1 MHPSVGLRG
10 AMVAAFALAVGALYV
25 APSLLIKSAIERDGD
40 GVYLLLQQVTPTQ
53 GDTAIWYVPFAHEV
67 AEGHFPPVDLFA
79 PENRGKPYLAPPGL
93 FLIYGGAIALFGDPD
108 TAYLVLLFVFPA
120 IIFLSL
126 YWLARKFFED
136 WLGAML
142 FAATGAMTPVM
153 IFYLERSAQL
163 APIATLKNFLP
174 LVRTPIPLL
183 YLSRINEPLLTLPF
197 FIVAFGFLY
206 QFWREPSVR
215 RGLWAGAAVGVL
227 AYIYLHYFLFLAGLA
242 GLLFLGELV
251 FRRRDVR
258 PWLMFIATAAIVL
271 IPHGINA
278 WRLLH
283 LPGHEEILLRW
294 AGAATEYGRGF
305 RISVW
310 RDYLL
315 YAILGFLTWRSR
327 KQLGRSAIFF
337 GTALALMAILWNVQ
351 IVTGFNLM
359 VDHWYKAFGVPLYT
373 LAALLISCC
382 VVPVRN
388 LWPGVLGQR
397 RVWQGMIVLLL
408 ILLMSKRVINA
419 SFYLHP
425 DAQTMK
431 AFSFPAEVWQ
441 SWQWMQ
447 ENIPRD
453 ARVLSSSYITSV
465 YLVGYT
471 SAVPYL
477 AFAEETFIPQRELE
491 ERFLQSEKLFRVPAD
506 RVEMLLHGK
515 YREPTLCA
523 LRGGCDDEHTSRNFL
538 KVPTMLFGQTF
549 NPQQQFDQ
557 LLRPQRQII
566 PPAVI
571 ADLVER
577 YRNLRVAWGDFPGSY
592 VYYGHWEREISEVDL
607 HQEPRLERVYGNDLV
622 EIFRVR

>member
-1 MHPSVGLRG
+1 MIVIGIACMVG
-10 AMVAAFALAVGALYV
+10 VLYV
-25 APSLLIKSAIERDGD
+25 APSLFIKSAIERDG
-40 GVYLLLQQVTPTQ
+40 GVYLLPQQVTPTQ

-93 FLIYGGAIALFGDPD
+93 FLLYGGAIALWGDPN
-108 TAYLVLLFVFPA
+108 TAYLVFLFVFPA

-126 YWLARKFFED
+126 YWLARKFFQD
-136 WLGAML
+136 WLGSAL
-142 FAATGAMTPVM
+142 FALVGAMTPVM
-153 IFYLERSAQL
+153 IFYLERSPQL
-163 APIATLKNFLP
+163 SPIATLKNFLP
-174 LVRTPIPLL
+174 FIRTPIPLL

-197 FIVAFGFLY
+197 FIVAFGLLY

-215 RGLWAGAAVGVL
+215 RGLWAGVAVGIL

-242 GLLFLGELV
+242 GLLFLGELA
-251 FRRRDVR
+251 FRRRDVK
-258 PWLMFIATAAIVL
+258 PWLILIATAAVVL

-283 LPGHEEILLRW
+283 LSGHEEILLRW

-315 YAILGFLTWRSR
+315 YAVLGFFMWLCR
-327 KQLGRSAIFF
+327 KRLGRNAVFF
-337 GTALALMAILWNVQ
+337 GVALVLMVILWNIQ
-351 IVTGFNLM
+351 LVTGFNLM
-359 VDHWYKAFGVPLYT
+359 VDHWYKAFGVPLY
-373 LAALLISCC
+373 LLVAILISYC
-382 VVPVRN
+382 VVYMRN
-388 LWPGVLGQR
+388 LLPGVLRER
-397 RVWQGMIVLLL
+397 RVWQGIIVLLL
-408 ILLMSKRVINA
+408 LMLLSKRIVNA
-419 SFYLHP
+419 SFYIHP
-425 DAQTMK
+425 DARTVK
-431 AFSFPAEVWQ
+431 AFSFPAEIWQ
-441 SWQWMQ
+441 SWEWMH
-447 ENIPRD
+447 ENVPRD

-465 YLVGYT
+465 YLAGYT

-477 AFAEETFIPQRELE
+477 AFAEETLIPQRELE
-491 ERFLQSEKLFRVPAD
+491 ERFLESEKLFRVPVD
-506 RVEMLLHGK
+506 RVASLLHGK

-523 LRGGCDDEHTSRNFL
+523 SRGGCDDEHTSRNFL
-538 KVPTMLFGQTF
+538 KAPTMLFGQTF
-549 NPQQQFDQ
+549 NPQQKFDQ

-577 YRNLRVAWGDFPGSY
+577 YRNVRVQWSDFPGWY
-592 VYYGHWEREISEVDL
+592 VYYGPWEREISDVDL
-607 HQEPRLERVYGNDLV
+607 RQESQLERVYGNDLV